1 MIQKLLTAHLWRWAM
16 LCVSSRT
23 RFALDIE
30 PPTDNASLLQAY
42 AARQLN
48 SPLESGQIKDIKDC
62 MRPVT
67 GVFSEDRVRN
77 ITEEVSHLLK

>member
-1 MIQKLLTAHLWRWAM
+1 M
-16 LCVSSRT
+16 LCVSSYT
-23 RFALDIE
+23 RFDLGIE
-30 PPTDNASLLQAY
+30 PPTDNAPLLQAY
-42 AARQLN
+42 AARQFN
-48 SPLESGQIKDIKDC
+48 SPLDSGQIKDINEC